1 MILKVEVEALGD
13 HPQVEEEMVQVKD
26 QHHQT

>member
-1 MILKVEVEALGD
+1 MILKVEVEVHGVQL
-13 HPQVEEEMVQVKD
+13 QEEETVQVKD